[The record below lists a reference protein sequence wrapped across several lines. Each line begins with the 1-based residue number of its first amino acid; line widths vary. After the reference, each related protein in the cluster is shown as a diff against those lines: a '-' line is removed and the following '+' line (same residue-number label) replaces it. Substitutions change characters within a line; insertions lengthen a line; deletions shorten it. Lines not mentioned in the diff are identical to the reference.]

1 MLTSSVAALNAFR
14 RDDRG
19 SIIPTFA
26 IMFFMISLTMGA
38 AVDAARMYHSQS
50 RLGSA
55 ADTAAVAAAKA
66 LLDGRNSDADVERIA
81 TEYFYANLKENEGY
95 AKIHSFTT
103 KLDRT
108 KNSVEIDISADVP
121 MTITKIAGFE
131 TVSLPVSSVAIFDQK
146 DIELGLQLDLT
157 GSMGGR
163 KIADLRDATTDLV
176 DILLPDAGTP
186 NKVRIALAP
195 YASGVNAGTYAAALT
210 NGRNGADNC
219 VYDRLGASA
228 DTDNAPDVGAYFRA
242 KSDIVGEQNCPGE
255 SLVPLSSDKNLLKS
269 TVAAYR
275 TSTTT
280 AGHLGTNFAWASISP
295 KWSGIWPVASKPAA
309 YNDGKTIKAVI
320 LMTDGEYNTFDGQC
334 DAGGCTSYGPRGV
347 KSNTHARAMC
357 DNIKG
362 EGVVVYTVGFMISH
376 PEAIRTLGH
385 CASSVQH
392 YYKAENGDELRQ
404 AFASIAIQLN
414 NLRLSK

>member
-1 MLTSSVAALNAFR
+1 MLTFLVAGLNAFR

-19 SIIPTFA
+19 GIIPTFA
-26 IMFFMISLTMGA
+26 VMFFFLAMTMGA

-55 ADTAAVAAAKA
+55 ADSAAIAAAKA
-66 LLDGRNSDADVERIA
+66 LLDGRNTDADVQRIA
-81 TEYFYANLKENEGY
+81 TEYFYANLKEDQGY
-95 AKIHSFTT
+95 AKIHSFTA

-108 KNSVEIDISADVP
+108 KNAVEIDVQADVP

-195 YASGVNAGTYAAALT
+195 YASGVNAGPFAGTIT
-210 NGRNGADNC
+210 NGRSGADNC
-219 VYDRLGASA
+219 VYDRLGSSA
-228 DTDNAPDVGAYFRA
+228 DTDDAPGLGSFFRA

-255 SLVPLSSDKNLLKS
+255 SLVPLSSDKRMLKR

-275 TSTTT
+275 TSSTT

-295 KWSGIWPVASKPAA
+295 KWSGVWPALSQPAA

-334 DAGGCTSYGPRGV
+334 DASGCNAYGPRGV
-347 KSNTHARAMC
+347 KSNQHARTMC

-362 EGVVVYTVGFMISH
+362 EGVVVYTVGFMITH

-404 AFASIAIQLN
+404 AFASIANQLN